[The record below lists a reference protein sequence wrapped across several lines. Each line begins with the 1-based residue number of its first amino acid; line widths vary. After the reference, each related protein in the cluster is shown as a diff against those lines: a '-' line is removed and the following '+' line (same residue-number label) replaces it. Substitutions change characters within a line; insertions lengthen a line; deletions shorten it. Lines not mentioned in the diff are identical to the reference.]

1 MLDEFQT
8 ANLKLSQSSRKEEIR
23 WEPLCDPWFR
33 INSDVAIFESTSS
46 IKVGAIIQD
55 HDGQVKVAL
64 SKALLVPLGP
74 LEAEAKALEESILFA
89 WDVGV

>member
-23 WEPLCDPWFR
+23 WEPLGDPWFR

-74 LEAEAKALEESILFA
+74 LKAEAKALEESILFA